1 MFWSNQQTRALYSAF
16 FNHAQNIITLTD
28 NQIIDPVPKMKD
40 CSTRNEA
47 LDIKCKFFKEKQG
60 AVDGPNFYG
69 KKQSG
74 VVWESFHRRL
84 FLTAIDTWKF
94 NKMIGNGI
102 KSFRHD
108 CHRLRDQFDVST
120 DEDLIPGIKNRLCA
134 NHPHNYYLE
143 ILTET
148 GVVGVII
155 VLLLI
160 LSILS
165 IVMKNYKFINEKS
178 FGGFFFLSVTVSL
191 ALETFP
197 IKSTGSIFTS
207 NNATYLMLILGI
219 FLCYE
224 KILSIKTE

>member
-1 MFWSNQQTRALYSAF
+1 MFWSNQQTRLLYGAF
-16 FNHAQNIITLTD
+16 YNHAQNIITLTD
-28 NQIIDPVPKMKD
+28 RQVIDPAARMQN
-40 CSTRNEA
+40 CSINNEA
-47 LDIKCKFFKEKQG
+47 LVIKCKFFKKKQG
-60 AVDGPNFYG
+60 DGPNSYG
-69 KKQSG
+69 KQQSG

-94 NKMIGNGI
+94 NKTIGNGI

-120 DEDLIPGIKNRLCA
+120 DETLIPGMKNRLCA

-155 VLLLI
+155 ILLLI

-178 FGGFFFLSVTVSL
+178 FGGVFFLSVTVSL
-191 ALETFP
+191 ALEAFP
-197 IKSTGSIFTS
+197 IRSTGSIFSS
-207 NNATYLMLILGI
+207 NSATYLMLILGI